1 MSENPDGFIPP
12 ADVLL
17 SDGTIAVIR
26 PLRTDDAEPLHE
38 LHQRVSDESLRR
50 RFFSVGR
57 AAAHEYVDHLLRDR
71 PLTLVVER
79 ERHVLAVATAEPM
92 SPDVSEVSFLVEDGR
107 HGLGIG
113 SLLLEH
119 LAAAARS
126 GGVATFVA
134 EVLLENRAML
144 GVLSDAGFT
153 VTRQVDDGV
162 VDVRLD
168 TRMTATGQA
177 VADARDRRAE
187 ARSLDPLF
195 HPRSVAVAGV
205 RSDGQGIGR
214 AVLDNIRAGDFSG
227 RLHVVHPRAS
237 VLDGVPAVASFKDIP
252 GRVDLAV
259 IAVPAERVLAVVAD
273 AADARVPVAV
283 VISSGFQELGDEG
296 ARLQRDLA
304 ELARS
309 RSIRLVGPNCLGVMS
324 NDPAIRLN
332 ATFTA
337 CIPPSG
343 GLAVATQSG
352 GVGIVFADLARELGL
367 GIGTL
372 VSLGNKVDV
381 SSNDLLAIW
390 TDDPAVTAGAL
401 YLESFGNARKFARI
415 ARRFSERKPLMAV
428 VGGRSDSGRRAGASH
443 TAAAATPAVG
453 VAALYTH
460 SRGHR
465 LRRRGRAAGG
475 DRAAAHQGA
484 INHGAPP
491 RRGEQCR
498 RHGCARG
505 RRSHGSRA
513 GRARVAP
520 DAEHDRG
527 TRTRY
532 DGLVQPGGRRG
543 SDDPRRAG
551 RHRRDAAGLGG
562 GRRPCGDRG
571 AEPFGP

>member
-1 MSENPDGFIPP
+1 M
-12 ADVLL
+12 
-17 SDGTIAVIR
+17 
-26 PLRTDDAEPLHE
+26 
-38 LHQRVSDESLRR
+38 
-50 RFFSVGR
+50 
-57 AAAHEYVDHLLRDR
+57 
-71 PLTLVVER
+71 
-79 ERHVLAVATAEPM
+79 ATAEPM

-283 VISSGFQELGDEG
+283 VISSGFQELGEEG

-304 ELARS
+304 ELAAT

-352 GVGIVFADLARELGL
+352 GVGIVLADLARELGL

-381 SSNDLLAIW
+381 SGNDLLG
-390 TDDPAVTAGAL
+390 DLDRRPAVTAA
-401 YLESFGNARKFARI
+401 ARCT
-415 ARRFSERKPLMAV
+415 SSP
-428 VGGRSDSGRRAGASH
+428 S
-443 TAAAATPAVG
+443 ATPA
-453 VAALYTH
+453 
-460 SRGHR
+460 S
-465 LRRRGRAAGG
+465 
-475 DRAAAHQGA
+475 
-484 INHGAPP
+484 
-491 RRGEQCR
+491 
-498 RHGCARG
+498 
-505 RRSHGSRA
+505 SRA
-513 GRARVAP
+513 SLADSPSASR
-520 DAEHDRG
+520 
-527 TRTRY
+527 
-532 DGLVQPGGRRG
+532 
-543 SDDPRRAG
+543 
-551 RHRRDAAGLGG
+551 
-562 GRRPCGDRG
+562 
-571 AEPFGP
+571 